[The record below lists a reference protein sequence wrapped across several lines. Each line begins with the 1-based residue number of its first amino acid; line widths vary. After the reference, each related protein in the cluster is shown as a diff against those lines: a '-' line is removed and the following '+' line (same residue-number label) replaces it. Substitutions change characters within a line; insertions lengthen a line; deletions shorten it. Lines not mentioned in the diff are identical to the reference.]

1 MMLLREKVNVQRDK
15 RRRPRT
21 EHCGK
26 PNSRG
31 WGDGG
36 GGEKTEKPRE
46 IEETEKDKLEVGRE
60 IKLLYC
66 CVLETKI
73 IVSNSFKITI
83 SGNHDYM
90 VIMYISQVT

>member
-1 MMLLREKVNVQRDK
+1 MMLLREKVYVQREK

-36 GGEKTEKPRE
+36 EKTEKARE
-46 IEETEKDKLEVGRE
+46 IEETEKDKLEIGRE
-60 IKLLYC
+60 IKLSC
-66 CVLETKI
+66 CPENQNNYKQQ
-73 IVSNSFKITI
+73 F
-83 SGNHDYM
+83 
-90 VIMYISQVT
+90 